1 MARRALT
8 TTAAV
13 FAATAALLLTACGG
27 GGEEK
32 SPDDAKGADGGT
44 KSPAAS
50 SAPSDSDP
58 ADADRPDLSVP
69 QELKLVFDFDQP
81 SDAKHA
87 AALADAENYIR
98 ALKHGIAKQDPNDP
112 AYRFYSGAQAE
123 QYAKSQIEAWVKGG
137 WTVYGTDTYYDDEVT
152 TMSDGK
158 GVLVS
163 FCRNQAKSYSKD
175 VKTGKVHYTEE
186 SLDSYLRYR
195 LLMAPPSGAAAV
207 WKAANI
213 EVIGKAKECRR

>member
-8 TTAAV
+8 TTAAA

-27 GGEEK
+27 GGDDK
-32 SPDDAKGADGGT
+32 SPDDIKGADSGSS
-44 KSPAAS
+44 SPSAS
-50 SAPSDSDP
+50 ASGSAG
-58 ADADRPDLSVP
+58 ADRPDVSVP
-69 QELKLVFDFDQP
+69 KDLKLVFDFDEP

-98 ALKHGIAKQDPNDP
+98 ALKHGIAAQDPNDP
-112 AYRFYSGAQAE
+112 AYRFYSAAQAA

-137 WTVYGTDTYYDDEVT
+137 YTVYGTDKYYDDEVT

-163 FCRNQAKSYSKD
+163 FCRNQAKSFSKET
-175 VKTGKVHYTEE
+175 KTGKVHYTDEN
-186 SLDSYLRYR
+186 LDSYQKFR
-195 LLMAPPSGAAAV
+195 LLMAPPSGDSEV
-207 WKAANI
+207 WRAANI
-213 EVIGKAKECRR
+213 EVIGKAKECR